1 MASSVVVSS
10 SSRSRSALE
19 SFFTPAS
26 VAVIGATERE
36 GSVGRTIFENLV
48 HSSYHGQVFAVNP
61 KRSEL
66 LGIKCHP
73 SMAALSEPV
82 DLAVIVTPAATV
94 PGVVRECVDAG
105 ARSAIVISAG
115 FKERGVE
122 GVELEVSLRV
132 FVNLLVKRLSCGG
145 L

>member
-48 HSSYHGQVFAVNP
+48 HSSYHGPAARLNAMP
-61 KRSEL
+61 SEL
-66 LGIKCHP
+66 LGT
-73 SMAALSEPV
+73 M
-82 DLAVIVTPAATV
+82 
-94 PGVVRECVDAG
+94 
-105 ARSAIVISAG
+105 
-115 FKERGVE
+115 
-122 GVELEVSLRV
+122 
-132 FVNLLVKRLSCGG
+132 
-145 L
+145 

>member
-1 MASSVVVSS
+1 MYSDALQARSSNFARLGIIMASSGVVSS

-36 GSVGRTIFENLV
+36 GSVGRTILENLV

-66 LGIKCHP
+66 LGIKGYP
-73 SMAALSEPV
+73 SVAALPERSEERRV
-82 DLAVIVTPAATV
+82 
-94 PGVVRECVDAG
+94 GKEGKSRW
-105 ARSAIVISAG
+105 SA
-115 FKERGVE
+115 
-122 GVELEVSLRV
+122 
-132 FVNLLVKRLSCGG
+132 
-145 L
+145 